1 MKKLD
6 EGSKLYRFHLG
17 TEDLIYNGPF
27 KDHTSYQKKNT
38 RKGPSL

>member
-6 EGSKLYRFHLG
+6 KGSKLYRFHLG

-27 KDHTSYQKKNT
+27 KDHTNYQK
-38 RKGPSL
+38 SI